1 MTGNVWKEGMWM
13 TGKRMGMFETGIE
26 NAGVNGRTSRNGSV
40 SAIWNENECV
50 RMCKSLPVTSSY
62 SV

>member
-1 MTGNVWKEGMWM
+1 M